1 MPDLIE
7 YDIDKAKDILNVYG
21 LNIANKSEAY
31 SNTIPKGEIISQ
43 YPAKATEITT
53 DQKISLVVSK
63 GALNQTEDKMPE
75 GPWDSI

>member
-43 YPAKATEITT
+43 YIQMIFCLFLAFH
-53 DQKISLVVSK
+53 
-63 GALNQTEDKMPE
+63 LNQILLHLRMNHYFEY
-75 GPWDSI
+75 